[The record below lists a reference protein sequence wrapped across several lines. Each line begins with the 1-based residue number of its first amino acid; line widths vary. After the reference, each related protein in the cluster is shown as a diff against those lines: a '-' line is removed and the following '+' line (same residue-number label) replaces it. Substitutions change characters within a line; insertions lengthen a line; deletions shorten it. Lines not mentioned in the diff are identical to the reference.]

1 MTLKR
6 LSQPIDKIAIA
17 LITFLALI
25 IGLLVWGGTACDDNC
40 IFHTGARVNDF
51 SWQNKT
57 ITGEDRAFV
66 LTFNRPIDRAS
77 VEQNLAITPPLP
89 GKISWSGLRM
99 AYTLE
104 TPAPYGETYHLALTG
119 AKDRYAKQTQQ
130 GGLIQPFTAEF
141 RSRDRALAY
150 IGTQGSEQGRLI
162 LFNWTQQQ
170 KSILTPK
177 NLTVF
182 DFEPY
187 PQAERFL
194 FSAADA
200 SQGETGIQ
208 RLQLYTVSTNLDTPK
223 TSHNNPQVELV
234 LDNQEYQNNK
244 FDLSQDG
251 KTIVV
256 QRLNR
261 KNTSNYGLWKIAEHQ
276 PPELIT
282 DAQTGDFIIAAD
294 SQTVAVVQGEGI
306 ALLPLATNAE
316 PIDFLPK
323 FGQVLDFTTDG
334 TGAAM
339 INYHTDNAKL
349 RYTQS
354 LVYVNN
360 LGIQKELLNTEGSI
374 QNCQFDPTATHL
386 YCWLTKLAKGKVYI
400 ELPYLA
406 KINLQTLQTKTLV
419 KLAKYQDSQISV
431 APDGLGILFEQSGF
445 PYGSPNNHASAI
457 EPSTTANNN
466 SIWLAIPNSTQTNA
480 TTMIVEQLP
489 FVGFRP
495 QWLP

>member
-6 LSQPIDKIAIA
+6 LSQPIDKMAIA
-17 LITFLALI
+17 LITLLTLI
-25 IGLLVWGGTACDDNC
+25 IGLLVWGGVACDDNC
-40 IFHTGARVNDF
+40 IFNTGARVNDF
-51 SWQNKT
+51 SWQDQT
-57 ITGEDRAFV
+57 IAGEDRAFV
-66 LTFNRPIDRAS
+66 LTFNRPIDRTS

-119 AKDRYAKQTQQ
+119 ARDRYANQTQQ
-130 GGLIQPFTAEF
+130 GNVIQPFTAEF

-150 IGTQGSEQGRLI
+150 IGTQGDEKGRLI

-170 KSILTPK
+170 KSILTPE

-187 PQAERFL
+187 PQRESFL
-194 FSAADA
+194 FSAVDA
-200 SQGETGIQ
+200 SQGKTGIQ
-208 RLQLYTVSTNLDTPK
+208 GLQLYIVSTNLDAPK
-223 TSHNNPQVELV
+223 ASQNSPQVELV

-256 QRLNR
+256 QRLNL
-261 KNTSNYGLWKIAEHQ
+261 KDTYNYGLWKISEHQ
-276 PPELIT
+276 PPELMT
-282 DAQTGDFIIAAD
+282 DAQTGDFLIAPD
-294 SQTVAVVQGEGI
+294 SQTVAVAQGEGI
-306 ALLPLATNAE
+306 ALLTLTSNAE

-323 FGQVLDFTTDG
+323 FGQLLDFTADG

-386 YCWLTKLAKGKVYI
+386 YCWLTELTKGKVYT
-400 ELPYLA
+400 EKPYLA
-406 KINLQTLQTKTLV
+406 KINLKTLQTTTLV
-419 KLAKYQDSQISV
+419 NLAKYQDSKLSV
-431 APDGLGILFEQSGF
+431 APDGLGILFERL
-445 PYGSPNNHASAI
+445 AT
-457 EPSTTANNN
+457 EPSTTGNNSN

-480 TTMIVEQLP
+480 STMMVEQLP